1 MDSGGKIRTG
11 KILEQLSKHHDITLI
26 SNIEPSKDD
35 PYLAQIDKLCSK
47 FVPVQ
52 WKEIRKFTPLFFL
65 RLFFQMF
72 SIYPVS
78 VLNDY
83 SKRLQA
89 AVEEELTKNSYDITI
104 CDFVQSAL
112 MFRNVKKIPTILF
125 QHNVESMIAKRHI
138 RQNNNILAKL
148 FWWLQWK
155 KMLWF
160 EKKVCNRFDT
170 VIAVSEA
177 DRNIFNKLYK
187 TDNIKIIP
195 TGVDVDY
202 YKPIPN
208 YKVKENS
215 LVFCGSMDWLPNEDA
230 MIFFIQDILPVIK
243 KKISD
248 VSLTV
253 VGRNPSPHLIKI
265 IRENPEIELT
275 GWVEDTRPYIAQCA
289 LFIVPIRIGGGT
301 RMKIFEAMA
310 MGKVV
315 VSTSIGAEGLP
326 IDNGK
331 NIVIEDSPIVFA
343 QKINELL
350 LPGNDRISVESNALE
365 LVQKNFTWSVVAK
378 RFLDICDSL
387 I

>member
-1 MDSGGKIRTG
+1 
-11 KILEQLSKHHDITLI
+11 
-26 SNIEPSKDD
+26 
-35 PYLAQIDKLCSK
+35 
-47 FVPVQ
+47 
-52 WKEIRKFTPLFFL
+52 
-65 RLFFQMF
+65 
-72 SIYPVS
+72 
-78 VLNDY
+78 
-83 SKRLQA
+83 
-89 AVEEELTKNSYDITI
+89 
-104 CDFVQSAL
+104 
-112 MFRNVKKIPTILF
+112 
-125 QHNVESMIAKRHI
+125 
-138 RQNNNILAKL
+138 
-148 FWWLQWK
+148 
-155 KMLWF
+155 
-160 EKKVCNRFDT
+160 
-170 VIAVSEA
+170 
-177 DRNIFNKLYK
+177 
-187 TDNIKIIP
+187 
-195 TGVDVDY
+195 
-202 YKPIPN
+202 
-208 YKVKENS
+208 
-215 LVFCGSMDWLPNEDA
+215 MDWLPNEDA